1 MTETTEALEPQVCEI
16 CSALAADMD
25 KHLDWHKRLLTDAGK
40 AAAEAAVKKL
50 NDDMGQAMM
59 GMPG

>member
-1 MTETTEALEPQVCEI
+1 MTETDEAAAPKVCEI

-50 NDDMGQAMM
+50 NDDLGQAMM
-59 GMPG
+59 GMPS